1 MKLMPRNILIVLI
14 MFVCGNAVAQDP
26 SFSQFFSSPLN
37 INPALT
43 AQINAKWRVITN
55 LRDQW
60 IGPASPYASGTI
72 SYDTKALQKQMSESS
87 VFGIGGMLMYNS
99 SMRGIHKASFG
110 SLNLSYNILLADDE
124 NQHRIGIGVG
134 GIYGNKTV
142 DFSRLYF
149 AEQFIGTG
157 FDQNLPTGEP
167 ALANMKPYIS
177 STVGVLYSISNLS
190 SNFDVGA
197 SLFHINKPR
206 QTFLEDEYQYLPM
219 RYVAHANFETY
230 LTEDIL
236 LNTNAIYQQQSKTN
250 YFSVGGALGYYLT
263 NDYFNESDVL
273 VNAGLWYWSNNAIVP
288 YFGFSYSNFQVG
300 LSYDITISKL
310 RQANPKPK
318 TFEISLVLRGDKKNE
333 GVIYCPW
340 K

>member
-1 MKLMPRNILIVLI
+1 MKLKRQIVLI
-14 MFVCGNAVAQDP
+14 IIIISHAMMAKGQDP

-43 AQINAKWRVITN
+43 ARINAKWRVISN

-72 SYDTKALQKQMSESS
+72 SYDTKALENQMSENT
-87 VFGIGGMLMYNS
+87 VFGIGCMLMHNQ
-99 SMRGIHKASFG
+99 SMRGIHKASFA
-110 SLNLSYNILLADDE
+110 SLNLSYNVLLAEGDAE
-124 NQHRIGIGVG
+124 HRIGIGIG

-149 AEQFIGTG
+149 AEQFTGTG
-157 FDQNLPTGEP
+157 FDQNLPNGES
-167 ALANMKPYIS
+167 ALSEMKPYLS
-177 STVGVLYSISNLS
+177 STAGVLYSYTTTYSNL
-190 SNFDVGA
+190 DIGA
-197 SLFHINKPR
+197 AAYHLNKPK
-206 QTFLEDEYQYLPM
+206 QTFLEDKNQYLPI

-230 LTEDIL
+230 LNDVFL
-236 LNTNAIYQQQSKTN
+236 LNTNAIYQQQAKTN

-263 NDYFNESDVL
+263 SDYGGSTDVL
-273 VNAGLWYWSNNAIVP
+273 LNAGLWYWSKNAIVP
-288 YFGFSYSNFQVG
+288 YLGLTYSSFQVG
-300 LSYDITISKL
+300 LSYDMTISKL
-310 RQANPKPK
+310 RQATPRPK
-318 TFEISLVLRGDKKNE
+318 TFEISLIIRGDKKNE

>member
-1 MKLMPRNILIVLI
+1 MKVMRHLILFFFFTTGAGLV
-14 MFVCGNAVAQDP
+14 FGQDP

-43 AQINAKWRVITN
+43 ARINSKWRVISN

-72 SYDTKALQKQMSESS
+72 SYDTRALEKQMSENT

-99 SMRGIHKASFG
+99 SMRGIHKSTFG
-110 SLNLSYNILLADDE
+110 SLNLSYNVLLAADE
-124 NQHRIGIGVG
+124 AEHRIGIGIG

-149 AEQFIGTG
+149 AEQFVGTG

-167 ALANMKPYIS
+167 ALKEMKPYLS
-177 STVGVLYSISNLS
+177 SSAGIIYSITTTN
-190 SNFDVGA
+190 SNFDFGA
-197 SLFHINKPR
+197 AAFHLNKPK
-206 QTFLEDEYQYLPM
+206 QTFLEDENQYLPM
-219 RYVAHANFETY
+219 RYVVHTNFETY
-230 LTEDIL
+230 LTEDFL
-236 LNTNAIYQQQSKTN
+236 LNTNAIYQQQAKTN
-250 YFSVGGALGYYLT
+250 YFSVGGALGYYLS
-263 NDYFNESDVL
+263 NDYFSQADVL
-273 VNAGLWYWSNNAIVP
+273 VNMGLWYWSNNAIVP
-288 YFGFSYSNFQVG
+288 YFGFSYMNMQVG

-310 RQANPKPK
+310 RQATRKPK
-318 TFEISLVLRGDKKNE
+318 TFEVSLIIRGDKKNE